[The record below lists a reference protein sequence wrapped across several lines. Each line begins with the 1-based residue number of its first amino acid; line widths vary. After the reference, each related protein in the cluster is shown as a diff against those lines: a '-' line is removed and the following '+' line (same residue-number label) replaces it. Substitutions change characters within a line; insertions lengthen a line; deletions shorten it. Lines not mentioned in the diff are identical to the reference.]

1 MIVTQQ
7 SDTWFCHLF
16 VKIEANQKMLLMR
29 FVKYSLTDSFTSF
42 QNGKLQTAFVKKLH
56 AGPYYKVSKDIKL
69 DNLKS
74 STISHKD
81 ETVHFGFQTVSAT
94 EKAQKVHQ
102 VFENVASKYD
112 LMNDVMSVG
121 IHRIWKD
128 YFVKK
133 IFPLHPGTNI
143 IDVAGGTGDI
153 AFRMLEGLDRQNKNS
168 NSLTDDASG
177 SRKNITILISDI
189 NQAMLDVGKKR
200 ALTMNLQ
207 SDGLSWL
214 CANAQELPLPENS
227 FDLYTIAFGIRN
239 VTDVSKA
246 LDEAY
251 RILRPGGRFMCLEF
265 SHVKNPLLKWAYD
278 TYSFQV
284 IPPLGEVV
292 AGDWKSY
299 QYLVESIRKFPTQDE
314 FKNMIEEAG
323 FRSVRYEN
331 LSFGVVSIHSGYKI

>member
-1 MIVTQQ
+1 MSLI
-7 SDTWFCHLF
+7 
-16 VKIEANQKMLLMR
+16 R
-29 FVKYSLTDSFTSF
+29 FVKYSLTNF
-42 QNGKLQTAFVKKLH
+42 QNGKLQKLFVNELH
-56 AGPYYKVSKDIKL
+56 AGPYYSVLKDRNKL
-69 DNLKS
+69 DNLNS
-74 STISHKD
+74 SRTSD
-81 ETVHFGFQTVSAT
+81 EDKKVDFGFQTVSAT

-133 IFPLHPGTNI
+133 MFPLRPGTNI

-153 AFRMLEGLDRQNKNS
+153 AFRMLQAIERQNKKYNS
-168 NSLTDDASG
+168 SADGAIG
-177 SRKNITILISDI
+177 SRKNTTILISDI

-200 ALTMNLQ
+200 ALKMNLQ
-207 SDGLSWL
+207 SDDLSWL
-214 CANAQELPLPENS
+214 CANAQELPLSENS

-239 VTDVSKA
+239 VIDVSKA

-251 RILRPGGRFMCLEF
+251 RVLRPGGRFMCLEF
-265 SHVKNPLLKWAYD
+265 SHVKNPLLKWMYD
-278 TYSFQV
+278 TYSLQV

-299 QYLVESIRKFPTQDE
+299 QYLVESIRKFPTQDD

-323 FRSVRYEN
+323 FRSVCYEN
-331 LSFGVVSIHSGYKI
+331 LTFGVVSIHSGYKI